1 MKSHAQ
7 VVVIG
12 GGVVGCSVL
21 FHLARAGWTD
31 VVLLE
36 RDELTSGSTWHA
48 AGGMHTINGDP
59 NVAKLQKYTI
69 SLYKEIEELSGQATG
84 VHITGGVLL
93 AATEAR
99 MDWLRGVV
107 AKGRYLGLDLEEISA
122 KEAHEL
128 MPLLDPKEFVGAV
141 RNSEDGH
148 LDPSGVTH
156 AYAKAARKLGA
167 AVERFTKVEDIVRLP
182 DGTWRVITNKGDVVA
197 EHVVNAGGLWAREVG
212 RMVGLELPVLAMEHM
227 YLITE
232 DMPEVAEI
240 NAKTGKEVIHAVDFD
255 GELYLRQERGGMLM
269 GTYEKANKPWSEYT
283 TPWNFGHELLEPDI
297 DRIAPSLEVGFRHF
311 PAFQNTG
318 IKQIINGP
326 FTFAPDGNPLVGPV
340 RGLPGFWCACGVM
353 AGFSQ
358 GGGVGLAL
366 ANWMIHGDPGAD
378 IWAMDVAR
386 YGDWASMAY
395 TNAKVRENYSRRFSV
410 RFPNE
415 ELPAGRPLK
424 TTPVYDLLSA
434 RGAQWGA
441 AFGLEVP
448 LWYAPDGVK
457 DEFSWRRSNDF
468 AHVAKEVKTVRQG
481 VGLAEISSFAKY
493 RVVGAG
499 AESWLDRMLACKLP
513 KPGRMVLAP
522 MLKEDGKLIG
532 DFSVAN
538 LSAGEV
544 PPVQTEQVPP
554 PPTPPHRGEG
564 GGQGTAHSA
573 DSQTQGSQ
581 ASLQPA
587 DAGGVAQTGMPSS
600 PSPLWGGDRGGG
612 SAPRGRQEWF
622 IAGSGIAEEFHMRW
636 FESHIPDDG
645 SVAVEALGLRRLGLT
660 IAGPDARRVLQ
671 KVTRS
676 DVSNEAFPFMAI
688 RPMDIGMA
696 PCLVGRVS
704 YTGDLGYEIWMAPEY
719 QRAIFSTLMAAGEE
733 FGIGL
738 FGSRALNALRL
749 EKNYGSWA
757 REYRPI
763 YGPLEAGLERF
774 VAYGKQADFIGK
786 AAAVAERESGGK
798 LRLRAFV
805 VETED
810 ADMIGDEAI
819 WFDGAVRGWV
829 TSGGYAHHSG
839 ASVAMGYVP
848 KEIADAE
855 TGFEIELLGKKYP
868 ARLQAT
874 PLFDANFERM
884 RG

>member
-1 MKSHAQ
+1 MKSHAK

-21 FHLARAGWTD
+21 FHLVRHGWTD

-84 VHITGGVLL
+84 VHLTGGVLL
-93 AATEAR
+93 AATDAR
-99 MDWLRGVV
+99 LDWLRGVV
-107 AKGRYLGLDLEEISA
+107 AKGRYLGIDLEEISPN
-122 KEAHEL
+122 EAAEL
-128 MPLLDPKEFVGAV
+128 MPLLDPKQFVGAV
-141 RNSEDGH
+141 RNKEDGH

-167 AVERFTKVEDIVRLP
+167 EVERFTKVEDIVRRA
-182 DGTWRVITNKGDVVA
+182 DGLWRVITNKGEVVA

-232 DMPEVAEI
+232 DMPEVAAW
-240 NAKTGKEVIHAVDFD
+240 NQKTGTEIIHAVDFD

-269 GTYEKANKPWSEYT
+269 GTYEKANKPWSEFQ

-326 FTFAPDGNPLVGPV
+326 FTFAPDGNPLAGPV
-340 RGLPGFWCACGVM
+340 RGLPGFWVACGVM

-366 ANWMIHGDPGAD
+366 SNWMIEGDPGAD
-378 IWAMDVAR
+378 IWAMDVSR
-386 YGDWASMAY
+386 YGDWATMAY
-395 TNAKVRENYSRRFSV
+395 TNAKVRENYSRRFSI

-434 RGAQWGA
+434 KGAQWGVA
-441 AFGLEVP
+441 YGLEVP
-448 LWYAPDGVK
+448 LWYAPEGVR
-457 DEFSWRRSNDF
+457 DEFSWRRSSDF
-468 AHVAKEVKTVRQG
+468 EHVANEVKTVREG
-481 VGLAEISSFAKY
+481 VGLSEISSFAKY
-493 RVVGAG
+493 RVTGEGA
-499 AESWLDRMLACKLP
+499 AAWLDRLLACKLP
-513 KPGRMVLAP
+513 KPGRMTLAP
-522 MLKEDGKLIG
+522 MLKGDGRLIG
-532 DFSVAN
+532 DFSLAN
-538 LSAGEV
+538 LDN
-544 PPVQTEQVPP
+544 
-554 PPTPPHRGEG
+554 EG
-564 GGQGTAHSA
+564 
-573 DSQTQGSQ
+573 
-581 ASLQPA
+581 
-587 DAGGVAQTGMPSS
+587 
-600 PSPLWGGDRGGG
+600 
-612 SAPRGRQEWF
+612 WF
-622 IAGSGIAEEFHMRW
+622 LAGSGIAEQYHMRW
-636 FESHIPDDG
+636 FEAHLPQDG
-645 SVAVEALGLRRLGLT
+645 SVRIEALAAKLTGLS
-660 IAGPDARRVLQ
+660 IAGPQARDVLA

-676 DVSNEAFPFMAI
+676 DVSNAAFPFMAI
-688 RPMDIGMA
+688 GKMDIGMA

-704 YTGDLGYEIWMAPEY
+704 YTGDLGYEIWVAPEC
-719 QRAIFSTLMAAGEE
+719 QRAAFQALIAAGEE
-733 FGIGL
+733 FSIGL

-763 YGPLEAGLERF
+763 YGPLEAGLDRF
-774 VAYGKQADFIGK
+774 VAYGKEADFIGK
-786 AAAVAERESGGK
+786 EAALAERKQGGK

-805 VETED
+805 VDATD
-810 ADMIGDEAI
+810 ADVIGDEPI
-819 WFDGAVRGWV
+819 WYDGAVRGWV
-829 TSGGYAHHSG
+829 TSGGYAHHSKK
-839 ASVAMGYVP
+839 SVAMGYVP
-848 KEIADAE
+848 KEIADEAD
-855 TGFEIELLGKKYP
+855 GFQIELLGKRHA
-868 ARLQAT
+868 ARIQPT
-874 PLFDANFERM
+874 PLFDANLERM

>member
-21 FHLARAGWTD
+21 FHLARFGWTD

-69 SLYKEIEELSGQATG
+69 ELYKEIEELSGQATG

-122 KEAHEL
+122 EEAHRL
-128 MPLLDPKEFVGAV
+128 MPLLDPKQFVGAV

-167 AVERFTKVEDIVRLP
+167 SVERFTRVVDIQRRP
-182 DGTWRVITNKGDVVA
+182 DGLWRVITDKGEVVT
-197 EHVVNAGGLWAREVG
+197 ENVVNAGGLWAREVG

-232 DMPEVAEI
+232 DMPEVAEV
-240 NAKTGKEVIHAVDFD
+240 NATTGKEVIHAVDFD

-269 GTYEKANKPWSEYT
+269 GTYEKAGKPWSEQS
-283 TPWNFGHELLEPDI
+283 TPWTFGHELLEPDI
-297 DRIAPSLEVGFRHF
+297 ERIAPSLEVGFRHF
-311 PAFQNTG
+311 PAFQKTG

-340 RGLPGFWCACGVM
+340 RGLPGFWVACGVM

-358 GGGVGLAL
+358 GGGVGLSL
-366 ANWMIHGDPGAD
+366 AQWMINDDPGAD

-386 YGDWASMAY
+386 YGDWASMRY
-395 TNAKVRENYSRRFSV
+395 TNAKVRENYSRRFSI

-415 ELPAGRPLK
+415 ELPAGRGLK
-424 TTPVYDLLSA
+424 TTPVYDLLSE
-434 RGAQWGA
+434 RGAQWGVSY
-441 AFGLEVP
+441 GLEVP
-448 LWYAPDGVK
+448 LWFAPEGVK
-457 DEFSWRRSNDF
+457 DEFSWRRSTDF
-468 AHVAKEVKTVRQG
+468 SQVAKEVATVRGG
-481 VGLAEISSFAKY
+481 VGLSEISGFAKY
-493 RVVGAG
+493 RVKGSGSA
-499 AESWLDRMLACKLP
+499 AFLDRLLACRLP
-513 KPGRMVLAP
+513 KEGRMTLAP

-532 DFSVAN
+532 DFT
-538 LSAGEV
+538 L
-544 PPVQTEQVPP
+544 
-554 PPTPPHRGEG
+554 
-564 GGQGTAHSA
+564 
-573 DSQTQGSQ
+573 
-581 ASLQPA
+581 ASLGA
-587 DAGGVAQTGMPSS
+587 DRTGV
-600 PSPLWGGDRGGG
+600 D
-612 SAPRGRQEWF
+612 EWF
-622 IAGSGIAEEFHMRW
+622 VAGSGIAEQYHMRW
-636 FESHIPDDG
+636 FERHLPADG
-645 SVAVEALGLRRLGLT
+645 SVSVEALGLSLTGLT
-660 IAGPDARRVLQ
+660 IAGPDARKVLE
-671 KVTRS
+671 KLTRE
-676 DVSNEAFPFMAI
+676 DVSNAGFPFMSI
-688 RPMDIGMA
+688 RRMDVGMA

-719 QRAIFSTLMAAGEE
+719 QRHVFHALMEAGAE

-738 FGSRALNALRL
+738 FGNRALNALRL

-763 YGPLEAGLERF
+763 YGPVEAGLDRF
-774 VAYGKQADFIGK
+774 VAYAKEADFIGK
-786 AAAVAERESGGK
+786 AGALAERATGGK

-805 VETED
+805 MEAVD
-810 ADMIGDEAI
+810 ADVIGDEAI
-819 WFDGAVRGWV
+819 WFGGAVRGWV
-829 TSGGYAHHSG
+829 TSGGFAHNAG
-839 ASVAMGYVP
+839 KSVAMGYVP
-848 KEIADAE
+848 KEIADE
-855 TGFEIELLGKKYP
+855 SGDFEIELLGRRHR
-868 ARLQAT
+868 ARIQPT

>member
-1 MKSHAQ
+1 MKSHAK

-21 FHLARAGWTD
+21 FHLARHGWTD

-84 VHITGGVLL
+84 VHLTGGVLL

-99 MDWLRGVV
+99 LDWLRGVV
-107 AKGRYLGLDLEEISA
+107 SKGRYLGIDLEVISA
-122 KEAHEL
+122 KEAAEL
-128 MPLLDPKEFVGAV
+128 MPLIDPSQFVGAV
-141 RNSEDGH
+141 RNKEDGH

-167 AVERFTKVEDIVRLP
+167 EVERFTKVEDIVRRP
-182 DGTWRVITNKGDVVA
+182 DGLWRVITNKGDVIA

-232 DMPEVAEI
+232 DMPDVADW
-240 NAKTGKEVIHAVDFD
+240 NKKTGTEIIHAVDFD

-269 GTYEKANKPWSEYT
+269 GTYEKANKVWSEFQ

-311 PAFQNTG
+311 PAFQKTG

-340 RGLPGFWCACGVM
+340 RGLPGFWVACGVM

-366 ANWMIHGDPGAD
+366 SNWMIEGDPGAD

-386 YGDWASMAY
+386 YGDWATMAY
-395 TNAKVRENYSRRFSV
+395 TNAKVRENYSRRFSI

-424 TTPVYDLLSA
+424 TTPLYDTLA
-434 RGAQWGA
+434 AKGAQWGVSY
-441 AFGLEVP
+441 GLEVP
-448 LWYAPDGVK
+448 LWYAPDGVR
-457 DEFSWRRSNDF
+457 DEFSWRRSTDF
-468 AHVAKEVKTVRQG
+468 EHVAKEVAAVRNG
-481 VGLAEISSFAKY
+481 VGLSEISNFAKY
-493 RVVGAG
+493 KVTGDGAAG
-499 AESWLDRMLACKLP
+499 WLDRVFACKLP
-513 KPGRMVLAP
+513 KRGRMTLAP
-522 MLKEDGKLIG
+522 MLKEDGSLIG
-532 DFSVAN
+532 DFTLAN
-538 LSAGEV
+538 I
-544 PPVQTEQVPP
+544 
-554 PPTPPHRGEG
+554 
-564 GGQGTAHSA
+564 
-573 DSQTQGSQ
+573 D
-581 ASLQPA
+581 
-587 DAGGVAQTGMPSS
+587 DA
-600 PSPLWGGDRGGG
+600 
-612 SAPRGRQEWF
+612 EWF
-622 IAGSGIAEEFHMRW
+622 IAGSGIAEQYHMRW
-636 FESHIPDDG
+636 FEAHLPKDG
-645 SVAVEALGLRRLGLT
+645 SARIEALGQKLTGLA
-660 IAGPDARRVLQ
+660 IARPKAREVLA
-671 KVTRS
+671 KVTRA
-676 DVSNEAFPFMAI
+676 DVSNAGFPFMAVA
-688 RPMDIGMA
+688 RMDIGMA

-704 YTGDLGYEIWMAPEY
+704 YTGDLGYEIWVAPEY
-719 QRAIFSTLMAAGEE
+719 QRAAYWALVEAGEE

-763 YGPLEAGLERF
+763 YGPVEAGLDRF
-774 VAYGKQADFIGK
+774 VAYGKDADFIGK
-786 AAAVAERESGGK
+786 EAALAERREGGK
-798 LRLRAFV
+798 LRLRAFIV
-805 VETED
+805 DAAD
-810 ADMIGDEAI
+810 ADVIGDEAI
-819 WFDGAVRGWV
+819 WHDGVVRGWV
-829 TSGGYAHHSG
+829 TSGGYAHNSKK
-839 ASVAMGYVP
+839 SVAMGYVP
-848 KEIADAE
+848 KEIADRPD
-855 TGFEIELLGKKYP
+855 GFEIEILGQRHA
-868 ARLQAT
+868 ARIQAG

>member
-21 FHLARAGWTD
+21 FHLARHGWTD

-84 VHITGGVLL
+84 VHVTGGVLL

-122 KEAHEL
+122 KEAAEL
-128 MPLLDPKEFVGAV
+128 MPLLDPKQFVGAV

-167 AVERFTKVEDIVRLP
+167 EVERFTKVEDIVRRK
-182 DGTWRVITNKGDVVA
+182 DGLWRVITNKGEIVT

-232 DMPEVAEI
+232 DMPEVKAWNDRTGTEI
-240 NAKTGKEVIHAVDFD
+240 IHAVDFD

-269 GTYEKANKPWSEYT
+269 GTYEKANKPWSEFS

-340 RGLPGFWCACGVM
+340 RGLPGFWSACGVM

-378 IWAMDVAR
+378 IWAMDIAR
-386 YGDWASMAY
+386 YGDWASMRY
-395 TNAKVRENYSRRFSV
+395 TNAKVRENYSRRFSI

-415 ELPAGRPLK
+415 ELPAGRGLK
-424 TTPVYDLLSA
+424 TTPIYDLLSA
-434 RGAQWGA
+434 KGAQWGVA
-441 AFGLEVP
+441 YGLEVP
-448 LWYAPDGVK
+448 LWYAPEGVK
-457 DEFSWRRSNDF
+457 DEFSWRRSSDF
-468 AHVAKEVKTVRQG
+468 QHVASEVRTVREN
-481 VGLAEISSFAKY
+481 VGLSEISSFAKY
-493 RVVGAG
+493 RVTGQG
-499 AESWLDRMLACKLP
+499 AEVWLDRMLACKLP
-513 KPGRMVLAP
+513 KPGRMTLAP

-532 DFSVAN
+532 DFSLVN
-538 LSAGEV
+538 LSSISADS
-544 PPVQTEQVPP
+544 PP
-554 PPTPPHRGEG
+554 PLTPPHKREG
-564 GGQGTAHSA
+564 NSVPSRHAVGNGNTG
-573 DSQTQGSQ
+573 
-581 ASLQPA
+581 AS
-587 DAGGVAQTGMPSS
+587 VS
-600 PSPLWGGDRGGG
+600 PSPLWGGARGGG
-612 SAPRGRQEWF
+612 IGSQSKNEWYIF
-622 IAGSGIAEEFHMRW
+622 GSGIAEQYHMRW
-636 FESHIPDDG
+636 FEKHLPENG
-645 SVAVEALGLRRLGLT
+645 SVSIEAIGQKLTGLS
-660 IAGPDARRVLQ
+660 IAGPKARELLG
-671 KVTRS
+671 KVTHA
-676 DVSNEAFPFMAI
+676 DVSADAFRFMDI
-688 RPMDIGMA
+688 RKLDIGMA

-704 YTGDLGYEIWMAPEY
+704 YTGDLGYEIWVEPEY
-719 QRAIFSTLMAAGEE
+719 QRHVFQTLMAAGEE
-733 FGIGL
+733 FSLGL

-763 YGPLEAGLERF
+763 YGPLEAGLDRF
-774 VAYGKQADFIGK
+774 VAYGKEADFIGK
-786 AAAVAERESGGK
+786 AAALAERKDGGK

-805 VETED
+805 MDAAD
-810 ADMIGDEAI
+810 ADVIGDEPI
-819 WFDGAVRGWV
+819 WFKNEVKGWV
-829 TSGGYAHHSG
+829 TSGGYAHG
-839 ASVAMGYVP
+839 AKASVAMGYVP
-848 KEIADAE
+848 KEIAEE
-855 TGFEIELLGKKYP
+855 TDGFEIELLGKRHT
-868 ARLQAT
+868 ARMQAV
-874 PLFDANFERM
+874 PLFDANQGRM